1 MMQVKKFLIVNW
13 RVLQMIMLRE
23 FVISFLFGLVCVLV
37 ASCIM
42 FAFGTVSNVDAVE
55 RVETYKAFDGTIF
68 KTETECM
75 KYEERNV
82 FEQAVLKI
90 LESGSQG
97 TLRGTTRRSYSAH
110 TVAVRV
116 QQNFRTLVNA
126 YVQSYGITDVQSE
139 LDSIRE
145 VERARREETITDLE
159 NLDISNVVVLD
170 TSGKIISVGPVV
182 ETPTE

>member
-1 MMQVKKFLIVNW
+1 MLQARKFEIVNW
-13 RVLQMIMLRE
+13 RVLQMTTFRE
-23 FVISFLFGLVCVLV
+23 FGISCLFGLVCVLV
-37 ASCIM
+37 AFCIM
-42 FAFGTVSNVDAVE
+42 FTLGTVSSVDAVE